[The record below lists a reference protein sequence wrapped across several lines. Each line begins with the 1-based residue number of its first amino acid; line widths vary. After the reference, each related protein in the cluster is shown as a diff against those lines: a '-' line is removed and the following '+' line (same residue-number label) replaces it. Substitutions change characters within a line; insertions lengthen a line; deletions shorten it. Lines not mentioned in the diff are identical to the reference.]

1 MLKKIALISGVDGV
15 LKVIGFL
22 LIPIYLAWMP
32 KAEFGEF
39 GYLYAAISM
48 LPAILTLG
56 LYVPQIKES
65 SASNDLSY
73 RRAVFATT
81 FLSVAILLATV
92 LTLLAVSGLC
102 NEIVSLVFGVHR
114 NGGYKWLAFSVTLF
128 FAALNLVLYSHALVF
143 QRATIIVK
151 YNALRFLLGNGVA
164 LAFIYIGLGYSD
176 TSLDRLAGIAL
187 GEAFLFGITFI
198 WLARSYWE
206 WRIDFSYLKKALKLG
221 LPIIPGSIAALIT
234 SLSDRY
240 FINMSYDISYVAEYN
255 LALQFLTP
263 VQMIMI
269 GAQTAWAP
277 HVFSLKEDDEAHSQS
292 IDFLTKLSIAF
303 LVLIPL
309 LILLVACAYKF
320 SIIPSNYHD
329 TIWLVPALAFGVIEI
344 VLLQIPFNL
353 FIRSGKTSW
362 VAYISI
368 LGALLTVLGGALI
381 IPRFGYLGGAI
392 SGGVINAL
400 LLILAWH
407 WAKQLNIEVKLSYR

>member
-15 LKVIGFL
+15 LKIIGFL

-32 KAEFGEF
+32 KGEYGEF

-73 RRAVFATT
+73 RREVFATT
-81 FLSVAILLATV
+81 FLTVAILLVTI
-92 LTLLAVSGLC
+92 LTLLWVSGLY

-114 NGGYKWLAFSVTLF
+114 NGGYKWLAFSATLF
-128 FAALNLVLYSHALVF
+128 FAALNLVLYSHALVL

-151 YNALRFLLGNGVA
+151 YNALKFFLGNGVA

-176 TSLDRLAGIAL
+176 TSLDRLAGVAL
-187 GEAFLFGITFI
+187 GETFLCGITFI

-206 WRIDFSYLKKALKLG
+206 WRIDFPYLKQALKLG
-221 LPIIPGSIAALIT
+221 LPIIPGSIAALIS

-240 FINMSYDISYVAEYN
+240 FIAAYYDISYVAEYN

-277 HVFSLKEDDEAHSQS
+277 HVFSLKDGSDAHRQS
-292 IDFLTKLSIAF
+292 INFLSKLLFAF
-303 LVLIPL
+303 VIMIPL
-309 LILLVACAYKF
+309 LVLLVAFANKF
-320 SIIPSNYHD
+320 DIIPSTYHD
-329 TIWLVPALAFGVIEI
+329 TMLLVPMLAFGVIGA

-353 FIRSGKTSW
+353 FVRSGKTSW
-362 VAYISI
+362 IAYIPI
-368 LGALLTVLGGALI
+368 LGALLTVLGGAVI
-381 IPRFGYLGGAI
+381 IPRFGYWGGAI
-392 SGGVINAL
+392 SGGIVNVL
-400 LLILAWH
+400 LLILAWR
-407 WAKQLNIEVKLSYR
+407 WAKQINITGK

>member
-1 MLKKIALISGVDGV
+1 MLKKIALISGVDGI
-15 LKVIGFL
+15 LKIVGFL

-32 KAEFGEF
+32 KGEFGEF
-39 GYLYAAISM
+39 GYLYAAVSM

-73 RRAVFATT
+73 RRKVFATT
-81 FLSVAILLATV
+81 FLTVAILLATI
-92 LTLLAVSGLC
+92 LTLLGVTGLY
-102 NEIVSLVFGVHR
+102 NEIVSHVFGVQI
-114 NGGYKWLAFSVTLF
+114 NGGYKWLAFSVILF
-128 FAALNLVLYSHALVF
+128 FAALNLVLYSHALIF

-151 YNALRFLLGNGVA
+151 YNTLKFFLGNGVA

-176 TSLDRLAGIAL
+176 TSLDRLAGVAL

-198 WLARSYWE
+198 WLARSCWE
-206 WRIDFSYLKKALKLG
+206 WQIDFPYLNRALKLG

-240 FINMSYDISYVAEYN
+240 FITAYYDASYLAEYN

-269 GAQTAWAP
+269 GAQTVWAP
-277 HVFSLKEDDEAHSQS
+277 HVFSLKEGRDAHRQS
-292 IDFLTKLSIAF
+292 INFLTKLSFAF
-303 LVLIPL
+303 LALIPL
-309 LILLVACAYKF
+309 LILLVAFANKF
-320 SIIPSNYHD
+320 NIIPPSYHD
-329 TIWLVPALAFGVIEI
+329 TIWLVPTLAFGVIEI

-353 FIRSGKTSW
+353 FIRGGKTSW

-368 LGALLTVLGGALI
+368 LGAMLTVLCGALI

-400 LLILAWH
+400 LLVFAWR
-407 WAKQLNIEVKLSYR
+407 WTKQLNSIPRD